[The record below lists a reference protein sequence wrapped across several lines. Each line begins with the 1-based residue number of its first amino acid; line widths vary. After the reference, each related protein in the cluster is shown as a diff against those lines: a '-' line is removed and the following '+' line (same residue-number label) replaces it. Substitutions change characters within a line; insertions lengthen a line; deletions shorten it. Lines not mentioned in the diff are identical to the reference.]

1 MVVGRVE
8 VVGEVTP
15 EGVGGF
21 LTVFVREDAGL
32 GLGALALALA
42 EPDRV
47 DVRRAAVVRADGLRF
62 SSSDTEAWDLCV
74 EAAVDGL
81 LATVEP
87 VAGRVGAL
95 APATLVRI
103 VELDVGFVAV
113 DGVAPGRRG
122 ADVVEAGLFNAGL
135 GPVGTAGAGFFT
147 AGAVVLAAGASA
159 EEASA
164 AGASS
169 GEASSGE
176 ASSAGASSAGA
187 STGDDVST
195 SGAST
200 GEEASSA
207 ASATGD
213 SATGASAGGGD

>member
-1 MVVGRVE
+1 MVGRVE

-103 VELDVGFVAV
+103 VELDAGFVAV

-169 GEASSGE
+169 GEASSG
-176 ASSAGASSAGA
+176 GASSAGA

>member
-103 VELDVGFVAV
+103 VELDAGFVAV

-169 GEASSGE
+169 GEASSG
-176 ASSAGASSAGA
+176 GASSAGA

-213 SATGASAGGGD
+213 SATGASTAGASAGGGD